1 MPVVKNETLAQR
13 LGTTAHI
20 SPLLMKAR
28 RLGLSKPE
36 DFERLA
42 VQRGLRYYDC
52 LGDSS
57 VVREEPESQN
67 CDRLNTLSAE
77 ELAGALASLSFPY
90 SQLRLRM
97 AAAVLA
103 THGNSPE
110 KLAQLARAERC
121 EAVFAHIARCGARVE
136 PENPFWKSLLAHLPC
151 LPEARQDLLPHITRF
166 VAMTGFTRRG
176 KETVMQWI
184 RPSRSSA

>member
-1 MPVVKNETLAQR
+1 MSVVKNETLAQR

-28 RLGLSKPE
+28 RLGLSAPE

-42 VQRGLRYYDC
+42 VRRGLGYYDC
-52 LGDSS
+52 LGESC
-57 VVREEPESQN
+57 VIREEQKAQN
-67 CDRLNTLSAE
+67 RDQLVALSAE
-77 ELAGALASLSFPY
+77 ELAVALASLSFPY

-110 KLAQLARAERC
+110 RLARLARAERC
-121 EAVFAHIARCGARVE
+121 EAVFVHIARCGERVE
-136 PENPFWKSLLAHLPC
+136 PENPFWKSLLSHLPR
-151 LPEARQDLLPHITRF
+151 LPEARPDLLPHITRF

-184 RPSRSSA
+184 RPSRMSA

>member
-1 MPVVKNETLAQR
+1 MKNETLAQR

-28 RLGLSKPE
+28 RLGLSTPE
-36 DFERLA
+36 DFEKLA
-42 VQRGLRYYDC
+42 VRRGLGYYDC

-57 VVREEPESQN
+57 VVREEPKSQSS
-67 CDRLNTLSAE
+67 DPFGSLSAE
-77 ELAGALASLSFPY
+77 ELSVALASLSFPY

-103 THGNSPE
+103 THGNLPE
-110 KLAQLARAERC
+110 RLARLARRERC
-121 EAVFAHIARCGARVE
+121 EAVFVYIARCGAKVE
-136 PENPFWKSLLAHLPC
+136 PENPFWKSLLAHLPP
-151 LPEARQDLLPHITRF
+151 LPEARPDLLPHITRF

-184 RPSRSSA
+184 RPARLSA

>member
-1 MPVVKNETLAQR
+1 MKDETLATR

-28 RLGLSKPE
+28 RLGLCAAE

-42 VQRGLRYYDC
+42 VRRGLSYYDC
-52 LGDSS
+52 LPES
-57 VVREEPESQN
+57 VVLREEAEGYDPA
-67 CDRLNTLSAE
+67 LSDE
-77 ELAGALASLSFPY
+77 ELAVALASPSFRY

-97 AAAVLA
+97 SAAILA
-103 THGNSPE
+103 AEDNSPE
-110 KLAQLARAERC
+110 VLARLARQERC
-121 EAVFAHIARCGARVE
+121 EAVFVHVARCGARVE
-136 PENPFWKSLLAHLPC
+136 PGNEFWTMLLEALPQ
-151 LPEARQDLLPHITRF
+151 LPEAPPDLLPHITRF

-184 RPSRSSA
+184 RPSRTLPV